1 MKTVTM
7 HTLDDLDVVA
17 REVRQCFDKYGAVD
31 VTFCPAEK
39 PKKGRTWKQNKSLH
53 LYCTTI
59 AGLMN
64 AAGITQRELVGKFRD
79 GFELPV
85 EMHMVKAIFRE
96 VGKALYKKDSTADL
110 ETVEMIKVYEVVDQ
124 RFAEITGCRAEWPS
138 LDSQIEE
145 SRRRESGN
153 G

>member
-17 REVRQCFDKYGAVD
+17 REVRQCFDKNGAVE

-53 LYCTTI
+53 LYCTAI
-59 AGLMN
+59 AEKMN

-96 VGKALYKKDSTADL
+96 VGKALYQKESTADL

-124 RFAEITGCRAEWPS
+124 RFGEIVGIRAEWPS
-138 LDSQIEE
+138 SESYMNEE
-145 SRRRESGN
+145 LTR
-153 G
+153 

>member
-7 HTLDDLDVVA
+7 RTLDDLDVVA
-17 REVRQCFDKYGAVD
+17 REVRECFDKNGSVE
-31 VTFCPAEK
+31 VTFCPADK

-59 AGLMN
+59 AEKMN

-96 VGKALYKKDSTADL
+96 VGKALYQKESTADL

-124 RFAEITGCRAEWPS
+124 RFGEIVGIRAEWPS
-138 LDSQIEE
+138 MDSLMGERVE
-145 SRRRESGN
+145 P
-153 G
+153 